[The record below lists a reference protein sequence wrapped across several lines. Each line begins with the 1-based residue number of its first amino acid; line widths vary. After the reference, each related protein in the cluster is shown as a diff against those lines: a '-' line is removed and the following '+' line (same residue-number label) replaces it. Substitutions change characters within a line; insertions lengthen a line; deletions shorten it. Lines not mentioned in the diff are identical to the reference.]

1 MMTQPVFFL
10 LAPFIRR
17 PKTEKFRKGLAYN
30 GPQKWKELP
39 FDLHQAEDKWVFKR
53 AAANWINQ
61 TALKSSE
68 LPAVAYEDC

>member
-10 LAPFIRR
+10 LAPFISR

-30 GPQKWKELP
+30 GPKKWNELP

-53 AAANWINQ
+53 P
-61 TALKSSE
+61 KSSKKFGTARCG
-68 LPAVAYEDC
+68 L